1 LPTLRF
7 ASACAAS
14 IRRGILES
22 RLFAERIVS
31 IFRAAGD
38 CGVFISTE
46 NTMIQIQLSNITLI
60 LGAKRLFENLNWE
73 IQRGQRI
80 GLIGANGAGKSS
92 LFKLIQGEHSPE
104 LGGSIT
110 RARSVSTG
118 YLPQHPELD
127 LSLSAF
133 DAAAQGNPRVAEVHA
148 ELEDV
153 ESSLSDPQVYG
164 DERKLQRAL
173 ERQHQLIEE
182 YDSLGGDS
190 YPERVRQLLLGL
202 GLAESELAKPLSVLS
217 GGQKKLVGLARLL
230 LIRPGVLLL
239 DEPDNHLDLPGKM
252 FLEKLIRE
260 YEGTVVIISHDRY
273 LLDAVVTHIA
283 ELEDGRLTLF
293 AGDYSSF
300 IADKET
306 KLARQEEMFRAQ
318 KHEIDRLQAAI
329 KRYAIWGKVYD
340 NEDFARK
347 AKSMQKRLDKMDKVE
362 KPILERRK
370 MDLQINGWRG
380 SNKVLELAHVSKAF
394 GSKNIFS
401 DLNETIWHGE
411 RVGLIGA
418 NGAGKSVLMKMILG
432 GEQPT
437 SGEVRIG
444 PSVVIGHYAQE
455 HDTLD
460 FNQTALDAVR
470 SASAMSESKATAFLL
485 RYLFTYKQVS
495 QRIGEFSGGERSR
508 LQLALLVLSGANF
521 LLLDEPTNNLDIA
534 SAEVLEQT
542 LEDFVGAA
550 LIVSHDRY
558 FLDRTVERLLAI
570 EDGRLAEYQGGYSD
584 YLARQEL

>member
-1 LPTLRF
+1 M
-7 ASACAAS
+7 
-14 IRRGILES
+14 
-22 RLFAERIVS
+22 
-31 IFRAAGD
+31 
-38 CGVFISTE
+38 E
-46 NTMIQIQLSNITLI
+46 NLMIQIQLSNITLI
-60 LGAKRLFENLNWE
+60 LGAKRIFENLNWE

-80 GLIGANGAGKSS
+80 GLVGANGAGKSS
-92 LFKLIQGEHSPE
+92 LFKLIEGEHSPE
-104 LGGSIT
+104 LGGSVT
-110 RARSVSTG
+110 RARLISTG
-118 YLPQHPELD
+118 YLPQQPELD
-127 LSLSAF
+127 LSLTAF
-133 DAAAQGNPRVAEVHA
+133 DAALAGSPRVAQIHA
-148 ELEDV
+148 ELETV
-153 ESSLSDPQVYG
+153 ETSFGDPAVYG

-182 YDSLGGDS
+182 YQALGGDS
-190 YPERVRQLLLGL
+190 YPVRVREMLLGL
-202 GLAESELAKPLSVLS
+202 GLAESEMDKPLSVLS

-230 LIRPGVLLL
+230 LVRPDVLLL

-252 FLEKLIRE
+252 FLEQLIRN

-283 ELEDGRLTLF
+283 ELEDGKLSVFT
-293 AGDYSSF
+293 GDYSSF
-300 IADKET
+300 IADKEMR
-306 KLARQEEMFRAQ
+306 LAQQEAMFRAQ
-318 KHEIDRLQAAI
+318 QHQIVRLEAAI

-362 KPILERRK
+362 KPVLERRK
-370 MDLQINGWRG
+370 MDLRLNGWRG
-380 SNKVLELAHVSKAF
+380 SNKVLELDNVSKSF
-394 GSKNIFS
+394 GAKQVFT

-418 NGAGKSVLMKMILG
+418 NGAGKSVLMRMILG
-432 GEQPT
+432 QETPDTGDIK
-437 SGEVRIG
+437 IG

-455 HDTLD
+455 HETLD

-470 SASAMSESKATAFLL
+470 DAGAMSESKATAFLL

-495 QRIGEFSGGERSR
+495 QKISEFSGGERSR

-534 SAEVLEQT
+534 SAEVLEQA
-542 LEDFVGAA
+542 LEDFVGTV
-550 LIVSHDRY
+550 LVISHDRY

-570 EDGRLAEYQGGYSD
+570 ENGKLVEYRGGYSD
-584 YLARQEL
+584 YLELKG